1 MLIPKHR
8 HSHFT
13 KSIDI
18 FVCISLV
25 FSLNLSRM
33 QNTVCVIIFF
43 FKRCCCPFTYQKKR
57 GDVLNKFGTIKVLTI
72 YLINLSVCFITYEE
86 KTYIITDEN
95 TESTKTNNTKNIL
108 KNTEDMLIP
117 KTSVKI
123 SVNPF

>member
-1 MLIPKHR
+1 M
-8 HSHFT
+8 
-13 KSIDI
+13 
-18 FVCISLV
+18 
-25 FSLNLSRM
+25 
-33 QNTVCVIIFF
+33 
-43 FKRCCCPFTYQKKR
+43 
-57 GDVLNKFGTIKVLTI
+57 LTI